1 MEVNSGCKDVQLQ
14 FTTLNVTF
22 DPQRCHA
29 SHYGENQAT
38 YVQSDWCEGG
48 VRATLLEN
56 QATCVQPEDGDAS
69 LGSRCYRAS
78 LSMKAGV
85 RAEYMPHC

>member
-14 FTTLNVTF
+14 FTNLNVTF

-38 YVQSDWCEGG
+38 
-48 VRATLLEN
+48 
-56 QATCVQPEDGDAS
+56 CVQPEDGHAS

-85 RAEYMPHC
+85 RAEYVPHVRKVCATNHST